1 MEKQRLRPR
10 FRLEVSVASPTKV
23 DILQVLCIK
32 FHPFKSLRFYAIVN
46 VVHMTRSK
54 RTFAV
59 TSAILLMTS
68 LFATPSNS
76 FEGDSPASQMLSALR
91 LESEVPAGY
100 TKSKF
105 THWIDADKDAC
116 DTREEVLLAE
126 SKVKVKV
133 GSRCSFGPGEWTS
146 PYDGATTTKAGN
158 FVVSHFVPL
167 KEAWESGANQWDIA
181 TRTAFANDL
190 GYSGSLVVVSAS
202 SNRLK
207 DAKDPQNWM
216 PKESSFHCS
225 YVSTWIAVKY
235 RWRLSVDTAEKKF
248 LSTKLASCGNSAK
261 VYVPKR
267 IQTVFSNDLLEGS
280 DLAANF
286 YDPTKV
292 HRVDLTIPPS
302 SLLTIRQEYET
313 RSDPPNFS
321 YVPAKILIHL
331 PTGNIGPLDVGVR
344 LKGGWGSQRSIDDK
358 SAFKVKVDFG
368 SKKTQTILGL
378 KKLTFNNAVQDPSY
392 VNEALAYRVFRKTGV
407 GAPRVG
413 YVRLFVNCE
422 DFLTPLPA
430 TSDPRSQCTDYGL
443 HTNIET
449 WDEVAISRWIKETTH
464 LYEGGTPHFP
474 DATSDHIDTFQND
487 IGNSDR
493 SSLRSLAQI
502 NTLEGE
508 EWFSAIKANSY
519 FEQMVQEWATEIF
532 VGHWDGYTWNR
543 NNYYLHTDSA
553 GKWRMFPWGTDQTL
567 SWLDDPYAHQATM
580 AGKCLAYQPCHD
592 LYTHALIK
600 AWSVSQDLNLRE
612 NANRIYAGLVS
623 SSYGS
628 STDPWSQCRID
639 CAANRTNEISSF
651 FEGRSS
657 QISPIADSVAQSLSE
672 SKPTLNISNAK
683 GIATLTSGWAGASK
697 ILLDHFEYQTS
708 VDGISWQSIT
718 KTKSDLVK
726 VSKLNPR
733 TVKYYRVR
741 VVTIIGN
748 SQWSDVKQNVTPR
761 Y

>member
-1 MEKQRLRPR
+1 MLIVHPGYDFKSLR
-10 FRLEVSVASPTKV
+10 SPTKV
-23 DILQVLCIK
+23 DILQILFIK
-32 FHPFKSLRFYAIVN
+32 FQLFKSFHFHAILDFVN
-46 VVHMTRSK
+46 IAWSK
-54 RTFAV
+54 RIFAV
-59 TSAILLMTS
+59 ISAALLMTS
-68 LFATPSNS
+68 LVGTPSNS
-76 FEGDSPASQMLSALR
+76 VEGASTVSQMLTALR

-105 THWIDADKDAC
+105 EHWIDTDKDSC
-116 DTREEVLLAE
+116 DTRKEVLLAE
-126 SKVKVKV
+126 SKVKVKI
-133 GSRCSFGPGEWTS
+133 GSRCSFDLGKWTS
-146 PYDGATTTKAGN
+146 SYDGATTLKAGT

-167 KEAWESGANQWDIA
+167 KEAWESGANQWDTA

-190 GYSGSLVVVSAS
+190 GYGGSLVVVSAS
-202 SNRLK
+202 SNGLK

-248 LSTKLASCGNSAK
+248 LSAKLVSCGNSAK
-261 VYVPKR
+261 VSVPKR
-267 IQTVFSNDLLEGS
+267 INTVFSNSLLEGS

-286 YDPTKV
+286 YDPTRV
-292 HRVDLTIPPS
+292 LRVDLTIPPS
-302 SLLTIRQEYET
+302 SLSTIRQEYET

-392 VNEALAYRVFRKTGV
+392 INEALAYRVFRNTGV

-413 YVRLFVNCE
+413 YVRLFVNCK
-422 DFLTPLPA
+422 DFLSPLPA

-449 WDEVAISRWIKETTH
+449 WDEVALSRWIGETTH
-464 LYEGGTPHFP
+464 LYEGGTPYLP
-474 DATSDHIDTFQND
+474 DVTNDSIAGIQKD
-487 IGNSDR
+487 IGSADR
-493 SSLRSLAQI
+493 SSLQSLAQI
-502 NTLEGE
+502 NALDGE
-508 EWFSAIKANSY
+508 DWFRAMKANSH
-519 FEQMVQEWATEIF
+519 FEQIVQEWATEIF

-543 NNYYLHTDSA
+543 NNYYLHTDNA

-567 SWLDDPYAHQATM
+567 SWLEDPYAVQAIM
-580 AGKCLAYQPCHD
+580 PGKCLAYQPCHD

-600 AWSVSQDLNLRE
+600 AWSVSQDLDLQK
-612 NANRIYAGLVS
+612 NANQIYSGLLS
-623 SSYGS
+623 SSLGS
-628 STDPWSQCRID
+628 GTDSWSQCKTE
-639 CAANRTNEISSF
+639 CAAQRTSEISSF
-651 FEGRSS
+651 MEGRSS
-657 QISPIADSVAQSLSE
+657 QISPIADSVALNLSE
-672 SKPTLNISNAK
+672 SKPTLSISNAK
-683 GIATLTSGWAGASK
+683 GIATLTSGWAGASQ
-697 ILLDHFEYQTS
+697 ILLNHFEYQTS
-708 VDGISWQSIT
+708 NDGISWQSVA
-718 KTKSDLVK
+718 KTKNELTK

-741 VVTIIGN
+741 VVTIVGN
-748 SQWSDVKQNVTPR
+748 SQWSDVKRNVTPR